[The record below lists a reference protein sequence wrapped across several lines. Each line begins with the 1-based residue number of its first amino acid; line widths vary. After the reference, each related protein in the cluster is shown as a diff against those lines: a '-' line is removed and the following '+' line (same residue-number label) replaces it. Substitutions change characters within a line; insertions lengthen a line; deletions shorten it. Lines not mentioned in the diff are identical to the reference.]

1 MLNRGSISPIGIDM
15 GSQNVY
21 AAQLRTVRQG
31 FAVRGLFHRRIEKT
45 EDGADGTAEMLSVFK
60 EIRKDKR
67 FSGRRVVMHLPPQ
80 SVFRFPIRF
89 HITGEESLE
98 EAILRESRGYLP
110 FPLEE
115 AILDYP
121 SLVPPAPGDGTPYRA
136 MIVAV
141 RREEIRQYVSLLKQA
156 GLVLEAV
163 DFSLSSLIRLHSC
176 FVPTHENP
184 VLLCHIGDTKSM
196 IAVVTADSMLAQRY
210 VSWGIGT
217 LLQKLLTAFNLGEGE
232 SKAEALLKEYG
243 LLFEDRGNEQKSP
256 GVALDAEGEEVS
268 RAIYQILSPHVEEL
282 IHELHKTIGYVRS
295 EGWNAPAEG
304 LYLYG
309 YATYV
314 RYLEQYLETR
324 LSIPTQLMNPV
335 SKMLFSD
342 EHILPDKS
350 QGAPFGLA
358 LGLAMRRI

>member
-1 MLNRGSISPIGIDM
+1 MLNRRSISPIGIDM
-15 GSQNVY
+15 GHQNIY
-21 AAQLRTVRQG
+21 AAQLRPARQG
-31 FAVRGLFHRRIEKT
+31 FHVRGLFHRRIE
-45 EDGADGTAEMLSVFK
+45 EAEEGADPKAVILSAFK
-60 EIRKDKR
+60 EIKKDKR
-67 FSGRRVVMHLPPQ
+67 FTGKRVVIHLPPQ

-89 HITGEESLE
+89 QMTGEESME

-115 AILDYP
+115 AVLDYP
-121 SLVPPAPGDGTPYRA
+121 SLVPPKPGDGSPYRA

-141 RREEIRQYVSLLKQA
+141 RRDEIQQYVGLLKQA

-163 DFSLSSLIRLHSC
+163 DFSLSSLIRLHTC
-176 FVPTHENP
+176 FVQTDQNP
-184 VLLCHIGDTKSM
+184 VLLCHIGDTRSM
-196 IAVVTADSMLAQRY
+196 LAVVTADSMLAQRY

-217 LLQKLLTAFNLGEGE
+217 LIQKLLAAFNLGETE
-232 SKAEALLKEYG
+232 SKAETLLKEYG
-243 LLFEDRGNEQKSP
+243 LLFEDRQGEKKSSGDP
-256 GVALDAEGEEVS
+256 LDAEGEEVS

-314 RYLEQYLETR
+314 RYLDHYLERR
-324 LSIPTQLMNPV
+324 LNIPTRLMNPV
-335 SKMLFSD
+335 SKMLFAD
-342 EHILPDKS
+342 ESILPDKTD
-350 QGAPFGLA
+350 GAPFGLA
-358 LGLAMRRI
+358 LGLAMRRL